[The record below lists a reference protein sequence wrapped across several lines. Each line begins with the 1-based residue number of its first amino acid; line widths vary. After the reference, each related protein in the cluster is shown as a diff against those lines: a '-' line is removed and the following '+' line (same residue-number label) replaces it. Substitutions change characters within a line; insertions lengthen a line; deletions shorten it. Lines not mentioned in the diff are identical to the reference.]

1 MKALVTGAGGFV
13 GANLVRHLLERGD
26 EPIAMLRPETS
37 SWRLADITAETRIEF
52 VDLTH
57 PDDVLR
63 SVREVRPDVIFNLSA
78 RGAYS
83 WQADLDEMLAVNV
96 RATETLLEAAR
107 LVDARLIQA
116 GSSSE
121 YGFADRATAELDR
134 VEPNSYYAITKAAAT
149 HLCRL
154 AAAQYGQH
162 AVTLRLYSVYGPWEQ
177 PGRLMPTL
185 VDRALDGAYPP
196 LAAPTTARD
205 FVWIEDVC
213 DAFVR
218 AATTDLDDRGSV
230 LNVASGVQTTL
241 RSLVEIV
248 KPLFDIESDP
258 VWRSMPA
265 RGWDTAVWVGDPS
278 TTADVIGWTAGTS
291 FEHGLR
297 TLAAWMQA
305 DPTRRARY
313 VPTTPNA
320 GAIASGS
327 GCVSGSSAP

>member
-37 SWRLADITAETRIEF
+37 SWRLQDLTADVRMEF
-52 VDLTH
+52 ADLTH

-107 LVDARLIQA
+107 LLDARLVQA

-134 VEPNSYYAITKAAAT
+134 VAPNSYYAVTKAAAT

-162 AVTLRLYSVYGPWEQ
+162 AVTLRLYSVYGAWEQ

-185 VDRALDGAYPP
+185 VDRALDGTYPP
-196 LAAPTTARD
+196 LVAPTTARD
-205 FVWIEDVC
+205 FVWIDDVC
-213 DAFVR
+213 EAFVR
-218 AATTDLDDRGSV
+218 AATTDLEDRGAV
-230 LNVASGVQTTL
+230 LNVASGAQTTL
-241 RSLVEIV
+241 CRLVETV
-248 KPLFDIESDP
+248 QELFDIGTDP
-258 VWRSMPA
+258 IWDSMPA
-265 RGWDTAVWVGDPS
+265 RNWDTGVWVGDPAR
-278 TTADVIGWTAGTS
+278 TAEQLGWTASTS
-291 FEHGLR
+291 LDDGLR
-297 TLAAWMQA
+297 ALAGWMA
-305 DPTRRARY
+305 HNPTRRARY
-313 VPTTPNA
+313 VTAAAKT
-320 GAIASGS
+320 GATASR
-327 GCVSGSSAP
+327 

>member
-1 MKALVTGAGGFV
+1 MKAVVTGAGGFV

-37 SWRLADITAETRIEF
+37 SWRLKDITADVRIEF
-52 VDLTH
+52 ADLTH

-63 SVREVRPDVIFNLSA
+63 SVRELRPDVIFNLSA
-78 RGAYS
+78 SGAYP
-83 WQADLDEMLAVNV
+83 WQTDLDEMLAVNV

-107 LVDARLIQA
+107 LMDARLVQA

-134 VEPNSYYAITKAAAT
+134 VAPNSYYAVTKAAAT

-185 VDRALDGAYPP
+185 VDRALDGTYPP
-196 LAAPTTARD
+196 LVAPTTARD
-205 FVWIEDVC
+205 FVWIDDVC

-218 AATTDLDDRGSV
+218 AATTDLEDRGAV

-248 KPLFDIESDP
+248 QPLFGIESDP
-258 VWRSMPA
+258 MWSSMPA
-265 RGWDTAVWVGDPS
+265 RSWDTAVWVGDPS
-278 TTADVIGWTAGTS
+278 TTADLIGWTAVTS
-291 FEHGLR
+291 FEYGLR
-297 TLAAWMQA
+297 ALAAWMRA

-313 VPTTPNA
+313 RPSAPNA
-320 GAIASGS
+320 RISSNYGYSS
-327 GCVSGSSAP
+327 VS